1 MCEAVEIEKDKT
13 YVIEIEH
20 PRSEEEIKLVIKRF
34 KESTGANAIVLVGAK
49 ISKANDETS
58 I

>member
-1 MCEAVEIEKDKT
+1 MSEALEIEKDKT

-20 PRSEEEIKLVIKRF
+20 PRSKEEIDLVIKRF
-34 KESTGANAIVLVGAK
+34 KDATGANAIVLVGAK
-49 ISKANDETS
+49 ISRASDE

>member
-1 MCEAVEIEKDKT
+1 MSEALVIEKDKT

-20 PRSEEEIKLVIKRF
+20 PISEEQIKQVIKRF

-49 ISKANDETS
+49 ISKANDET
-58 I
+58 